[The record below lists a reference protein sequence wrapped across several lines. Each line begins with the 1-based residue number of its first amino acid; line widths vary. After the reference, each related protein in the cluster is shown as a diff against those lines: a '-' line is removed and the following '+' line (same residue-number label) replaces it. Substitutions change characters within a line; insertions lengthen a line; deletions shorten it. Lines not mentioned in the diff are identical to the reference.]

1 MPRIQDVQPL
11 EDFASDLCILL
22 NKLINSRMTYRHF
35 LKHIKKARKIRKL
48 SNLIVLHH
56 RENNNHLL

>member
-35 LKHIKKARKIRKL
+35 LKTHKKSKENKKTIKSYSTAPQG
-48 SNLIVLHH
+48 
-56 RENNNHLL
+56 EQ